1 MKRHL
6 FLIIS
11 LFLVISLFTNC
22 KANYPVTQQ
31 SGKDDIAYLVFVSSG
46 NKSYPVTVTLDGST
60 TFSAKT
66 VKSKDA
72 NYKGTSYTVNTGK
85 RKIIVSRNGT
95 NLYEKN
101 IFLSPQET
109 KIITLQ

>member
-1 MKRHL
+1 MKQKL

-11 LFLVISLFTNC
+11 FVIAIFIFTNC

-31 SGKDDIAYLVFVSSG
+31 SGKDDIAYLLFSSTS
-46 NKSYPVTVTLDGST
+46 NKSYKIDVTIDDST
-60 TFSAKT
+60 DFVAKT
-66 VKSKDA
+66 VKAKDSY
-72 NYKGTSYTVNTGK
+72 NKGISYSVGTGK
-85 RKIIVSRNGT
+85 RKIRICKNGI
-95 NLYEKN
+95 NIYEKY